1 MWVLTAI
8 DELESDDL
16 QSVLVSVSK
25 LYVDIAGGIMVIV
38 AERDSSN
45 VLYRLAALVNTY
57 CRMSSMSGPLTAD
70 DIAAVDTTTAE
81 VHGHY
86 VLTHAKDKLFIE
98 GLCMW
103 LLTAIDELESDDL
116 QSVLVSVDKTSQ

>member
-1 MWVLTAI
+1 MHDFA
-8 DELESDDL
+8 DEARRVFVGL
-16 QSVLVSVSK
+16 QGITTQLSEQRSL
-25 LYVDIAGGIMVIV
+25 LAG
-38 AERDSSN
+38 
-45 VLYRLAALVNTY
+45 LVNTY

-70 DIAAVDTTTAE
+70 EIAAIDTTTAE

-116 QSVLVSVDKTSQ
+116 QSVLVSVEKLSVESASGIMAIVAEYDS